1 MSGAPLYLVDIREQ
15 MDAMQVI
22 MRSPGPVGICAP
34 QTLPPRRK
42 RCVHP
47 ALCPARVVTIQV
59 HALLAPCSI
68 TPGRQRREAELEG
81 LALCQE
87 GRLLGGKRCV
97 RMSGGRGRRSR
108 ARWGGGGWGTESDA
122 PTSARG
128 LESASICVW
137 GSLCLFFLRA
147 FPSLGGKGRPQSVP
161 PPHTPRDSDCQR
173 AEIQV
178 FLLWPSGLR
187 T

>member
-1 MSGAPLYLVDIREQ
+1 MPR
-15 MDAMQVI
+15 
-22 MRSPGPVGICAP
+22 RHCH
-34 QTLPPRRK
+34 PPRK

-97 RMSGGRGRRSR
+97 RMSRGQRSQVQSAVGRWRVGDRVRRSHKCTWPR
-108 ARWGGGGWGTESDA
+108 KCQHLCLGIPPPLLPPSVPFLGRKRQTPECPTTPEPTPGFNMPAASQPTKVNTWAHGGASLPSLLQSQRTQWGT
-122 PTSARG
+122 
-128 LESASICVW
+128 
-137 GSLCLFFLRA
+137 
-147 FPSLGGKGRPQSVP
+147 
-161 PPHTPRDSDCQR
+161 
-173 AEIQV
+173 IQ
-178 FLLWPSGLR
+178 P
-187 T
+187 